1 MNFLHGRHLAET
13 IGKGL
18 ELLDPVGQPYGE
30 LFGEELG
37 GAE

>member
-1 MNFLHGRHLAET
+1 MDFLHRWHLAET
-13 IGKGL
+13 VWEGL

-30 LFGEELG
+30 LLREELG